1 VLPPTSGVMT
11 LTNGASC
18 AQAYSGEMHG
28 HTWAVPAG
36 TPPAVAELASGTTT
50 VRYRLVLHPR
60 TGRPARNRRGDYVYV
75 PLDHSL
81 VTDVSELQD

>member
-1 VLPPTSGVMT
+1 
-11 LTNGASC
+11 
-18 AQAYSGEMHG
+18 
-28 HTWAVPAG
+28 
-36 TPPAVAELASGTTT
+36 